1 MVVAVLALSLA
12 LGGTA
17 FAAATI
23 GTSDIKD
30 GAVTTPK
37 LADDA
42 VKAPK
47 IYNGAVSAPKIRDGA
62 VRTKKIA
69 DGHVR
74 APDLGIVTER
84 SKSANIPPGLGQV
97 IAECN
102 AGERVI
108 SGGYGPTLGTNVVNR
123 YSYRWGNGWI
133 AGFRNNDTE
142 PRSITASAYCL
153 QG

>member
-1 MVVAVLALSLA
+1 MVIAVLALSLA

-74 APDLGIVTER
+74 APDLGTITER
-84 SKSANIPPGLGQV
+84 SESAIIPPGSGQV

-102 AGERVI
+102 SGERVL
-108 SGGYGPTLGTNVVNR
+108 SGGHSTLGTNVVNS
-123 YSYRWGNGWI
+123 YSYRWGNGWV
-133 AGFRNNDTE
+133 AVFRNNHKYPVE
-142 PRSITASAYCL
+142 ITAYAYCL
-153 QG
+153 RG